1 MRFEEKVAFVTGA
14 GRGIGRAAAIRLAD
28 EGAGVL
34 CFDRDP
40 DGADASVSLI
50 TERGGRA
57 VAAVGDIR
65 ERSSVER
72 ALTVALDRLGPPS
85 YLVNNAGVITMTGL
99 MELTEEEWD
108 LVLDVNLKGMFL
120 ATQVVAPVIAQAGG
134 GAVVNMSTIEAEV
147 VAASGPHCQP
157 HYNAS
162 KGGVKMLTKAMAHEL
177 AARGIRVN
185 AVAPG
190 PINTGFSGVDLEAP
204 EIQDSFIGHMLIP
217 RPGRPEEVAAAI
229 AFLLS
234 DDASFI
240 TGAQLVVDGGWL
252 VH

>member
-1 MRFEEKVAFVTGA
+1 MRFQGKGAFVTGA
-14 GRGIGRAAAIRLAD
+14 GHGIGRATALRLGSEGASVLCYD
-28 EGAGVL
+28 LNRDGVDETVAMIEGAGGTAAAARGDVRSRDEIGAAL
-34 CFDRDP
+34 QMTLDRF
-40 DGADASVSLI
+40 GSVSL
-50 TERGGRA
+50 
-57 VAAVGDIR
+57 
-65 ERSSVER
+65 
-72 ALTVALDRLGPPS
+72 
-85 YLVNNAGVITMTGL
+85 LVNNAGLVTMTGL
-99 MELTEEEWD
+99 MELPEEEWD

-120 ATQVVAPVIAQAGG
+120 VTQTVAPAIQRSGG
-134 GAVVNMSTIEAEV
+134 GSIVNMSTIEAEI

-162 KGGVKMLTKAMAHEL
+162 KGGVKMLTKALAHEL
-177 AARGIRVN
+177 ASMDIRVN

-190 PINTGFSGVDLEAP
+190 PINTGFSGVDLEDP
-204 EIQDSFIGHMLIP
+204 QIMESFIGRMLIR

-240 TGAQLVVDGGWL
+240 TGTQLVVDGGWL